1 MNDTRPEPQSVDD
14 VAAGLRGVG
23 YLPGSSTA
31 LVSYLAAKLGKPV
44 LVEGPAGV
52 GKTELAKALAAY
64 LDRDLVRLQCYEG
77 LDEAKALYEWNYRKQ
92 LLRIQAGT
100 SSGGEADW
108 GEVQDDIFGEEFLL
122 ARPLMT
128 AIASERPVVL
138 LIDEIDKTDQEFE
151 AMLLELLSDF
161 QISIPELG
169 RIEARS
175 RPVVLLTSN
184 NTREL
189 TEALKRR
196 CLYLWL
202 DYPEHDQELEIVRL
216 HTPELDERIAHRL
229 VEIIEQVRELDL
241 KKPPSIAESIDWAR
255 ALLLLGAR
263 EIDAEVF
270 RETMSVIVKHRSD
283 LDTVAARVGAKLAEP
298 AADAADAA

>member
-1 MNDTRPEPQSVDD
+1 MSVEPAAVED
-14 VAAGLRGVG
+14 VAAGLRAVG
-23 YLPGSSTA
+23 YLPGESTA
-31 LVSYLAAKLGKPV
+31 LVSFLAARLGKPV

-52 GKTELAKALAAY
+52 GKTELAKALAKY
-64 LDRDLVRLQCYEG
+64 LDRRLVRLQCYEG

-92 LLRIQAGT
+92 LLRIQAEAQGT
-100 SSGGEADW
+100 GWDA
-108 GEVQDDIFGEEFLL
+108 VQDDIFGEEFLL
-122 ARPLMT
+122 ERPLMT
-128 AIASERPVVL
+128 AIASPEPVVL

-169 RIEARS
+169 RIEARTH
-175 RPVVLLTSN
+175 PVVLLTSN

-202 DYPEHDQELEIVRL
+202 DYPSSEHELEIVRL
-216 HTPELDERIAHRL
+216 HAPELPQQVAERL
-229 VEIIEQVRELDL
+229 VEIIQMVRELDL

-255 ALLLLGAR
+255 ALLLLGA
-263 EIDAEVF
+263 EDISPEVF
-270 RETMSVIVKHRSD
+270 RSTLSIIVKHRTD
-283 LDTVAARVGAKLAEP
+283 LDTVAERVGVRLGATASSS
-298 AADAADAA
+298 

>member
-1 MNDTRPEPQSVDD
+1 MNDASPEPQSVDD
-14 VAAGLRGVG
+14 VAAGLREVG

-100 SSGGEADW
+100 SGDAEADW

-202 DYPEHDQELEIVRL
+202 DYPEHEQELEIVRL
-216 HTPELDERIAHRL
+216 HTPELDERIARRL

-255 ALLLLGAR
+255 ALLLLGAT
-263 EIDAEVF
+263 EIDGNVF

-298 AADAADAA
+298 AVDAA

>member
-1 MNDTRPEPQSVDD
+1 MNDARPEPQSVDD

-23 YLPGSSTA
+23 YLPGNSTA

-64 LDRDLVRLQCYEG
+64 LGRELVRLQCYEG

-100 SSGGEADW
+100 SSGDEADW

-202 DYPEHDQELEIVRL
+202 DYPEHEQELEIVRL
-216 HTPELDERIAHRL
+216 HTPDLDERIARRL

-263 EIDAEVF
+263 EIDADTF
-270 RETMSVIVKHRSD
+270 RQTMSVIVKHRSD
-283 LDTVAARVGAKLAEP
+283 LDTVAAWVGAKLAEP
-298 AADAADAA
+298 AADAA

>member
-1 MNDTRPEPQSVDD
+1 MSDLSPEPQSVED
-14 VAAGLRGVG
+14 VTAGLRRVG

-64 LDRDLVRLQCYEG
+64 LGRDLIRLQCYEG

-100 SSGGEADW
+100 SGGPDADW
-108 GEVQDDIFGEEFLL
+108 GEVQEDIFGEEFLL

-175 RPVVLLTSN
+175 QPVVLLTSN

-216 HTPELDERIAHRL
+216 HTPELDERIAHQL

-298 AADAADAA
+298 AADAA

>member
-1 MNDTRPEPQSVDD
+1 MQPSSVED
-14 VAAGLRGVG
+14 VADGLRSVG
-23 YLPGSSTA
+23 YLPGASTA
-31 LVSYLAAKLGKPV
+31 LVSFLAAKLGKPV

-52 GKTELAKALAAY
+52 GKTELAKALARY
-64 LDRDLVRLQCYEG
+64 LERTLVRLQCYEG

-92 LLRIQAGT
+92 LLRIQTESETAGW
-100 SSGGEADW
+100 EDVH
-108 GEVQDDIFGEEFLL
+108 EDIFGEEFLL
-122 ARPLMT
+122 QRPLMT
-128 AIASERPVVL
+128 AIASTEPVVL

-169 RIEARS
+169 RIEAKTH
-175 RPVVLLTSN
+175 PVVLLTSN

-202 DYPEHDQELEIVRL
+202 DYPDLEHELEIVRL
-216 HTPELDERIAHRL
+216 HSPELDATVARKL
-229 VEIIEQVRELDL
+229 VEIVHQVRELDL

-255 ALLLLGAR
+255 ALLLLGAND
-263 EIDAEVF
+263 IDDTTF
-270 RETMSVIVKHRSD
+270 KQTMSVIVKHRTD
-283 LDTVAARVGAKLAEP
+283 LDTVAARVGVKLEQADARP
-298 AADAADAA
+298 AA

>member
-1 MNDTRPEPQSVDD
+1 MTAPNSDPGSVED
-14 VAAGLRGVG
+14 VAAGLRTVG
-23 YLPGSSTA
+23 YLPGESTA
-31 LVSYLAAKLGKPV
+31 LVSYLATKLGKPI

-52 GKTELAKALAAY
+52 GKTELAKALAQY
-64 LDRDLVRLQCYEG
+64 LGRTLVRLQCYEG

-92 LLRIQAGT
+92 LLRIQA
-100 SSGGEADW
+100 EAEGAGW
-108 GEVQDDIFGEEFLL
+108 QEVQDDIFGAEFLL
-122 ARPLMT
+122 QRPLMT
-128 AIASERPVVL
+128 AIAATEPVVL

-169 RIEARS
+169 RFEAVT

-184 NTREL
+184 NSREL

-202 DYPEHDQELEIVRL
+202 DYPELEHELEIVKL
-216 HTPELDERIAHRL
+216 HAPELGDAVARKL
-229 VEIIEQVRELDL
+229 VEVIAMVRELDL

-255 ALLLLGAR
+255 ALLLLGADD
-263 EIDAEVF
+263 IDAKVF
-270 RETMSVIVKHRSD
+270 VDTMSIIVKHRTD
-283 LDTVAARVGAKLAEP
+283 LDVVTERVGVKLGLG
-298 AADAADAA
+298 AASAG